1 VVGRAFDTRDEDDGG
16 YADRFRR
23 HALGTTMRAILQGD
37 CAPHKA
43 EQPYAVPK
51 DSEDRLIDGLA
62 GKSHHGFSPFILPS
76 EGERSAIHTCKVP
89 DPPVVLSRPCMA
101 QRLPA
106 IVADGELNT
115 SVRFGDQRDLD
126 AAMLQQGR
134 SVPQGVIDQ
143 FSGNPEERVVKPFG
157 ALSGD
162 LNRMR
167 DRLVGRCAS
176 GNQIPRERFQWCM
189 KRLGSGCRRDDLGL
203 IAAFGGTNHA
213 RQLPSDWPAELA
225 KHLQP

>member
-1 VVGRAFDTRDEDDGG
+1 
-16 YADRFRR
+16 
-23 HALGTTMRAILQGD
+23 
-37 CAPHKA
+37 
-43 EQPYAVPK
+43 
-51 DSEDRLIDGLA
+51 
-62 GKSHHGFSPFILPS
+62 
-76 EGERSAIHTCKVP
+76 
-89 DPPVVLSRPCMA
+89 MA

-134 SVPQGVIDQ
+134 AVPQGVIDQ

-167 DRLVGRCAS
+167 DRRSDVVRAAIRSRAS
-176 GNQIPRERFQWCM
+176 DS
-189 KRLGSGCRRDDLGL
+189 SG
-203 IAAFGGTNHA
+203 A
-213 RQLPSDWPAELA
+213 
-225 KHLQP
+225 